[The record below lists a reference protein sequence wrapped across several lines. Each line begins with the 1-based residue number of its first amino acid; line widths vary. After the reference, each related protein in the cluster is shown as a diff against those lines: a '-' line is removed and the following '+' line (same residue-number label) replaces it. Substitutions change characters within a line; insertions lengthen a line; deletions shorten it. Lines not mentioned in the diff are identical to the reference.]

1 MWCTNWAE
9 LLFMFCILEL
19 GMELSGKATMARLWN
34 SVPTQLSS
42 LTFFLPFDDIALER
56 SFSLSSECDER
67 ELNEEVGPVSSITSA
82 L

>member
-1 MWCTNWAE
+1 
-9 LLFMFCILEL
+9 
-19 GMELSGKATMARLWN
+19 MAKLWN

-42 LTFFLPFDDIALER
+42 LTIFLHFDDIALER

-67 ELNEEVGPVSSITSA
+67 ELIEELGPVSSITSA